1 MAVSGHGQV
10 LGFAYV
16 SPWNLRGAYKHTVE
30 DSIYLRPAATGLRLG
45 PKLMTALMDECRD
58 RGVRQLVAVIAD
70 RGAEASIRMHAKL
83 GFKEVGRLGKVG
95 FKFGKWVGTVLMQ
108 KTLRRKPKTRRHVS

>member
-1 MAVSGHGQV
+1 
-10 LGFAYV
+10 
-16 SPWNLRGAYKHTVE
+16 
-30 DSIYLRPAATGLRLG
+30 
-45 PKLMTALMDECRD
+45 
-58 RGVRQLVAVIAD
+58 
-70 RGAEASIRMHAKL
+70 MHAKL